1 MKEMKIV
8 KNYKRLKKWEKT
20 LFVSL
25 LTICILFTSTGVAT
39 LFVYADPADEN
50 SETNEQ
56 FNTENGNEV
65 IPSTVPEEHE
75 HVYVTTYESNHDG
88 THKVIQICECGDS
101 NVTQDDCIFDD
112 GKCICG
118 YIDTSNEINQSREL
132 DAESTNDQ
140 NTDDIYNSQSL
151 LSAPSLRSSSND
163 EDFSAFFTV
172 EPRAEDA
179 TYDGTEHQLFYEG
192 TAKSVPF
199 DYDDYSITGMN
210 ITYTYSDGQNG
221 TDAKSYRMTV
231 KVVIDFYVDPITLP
245 GSHTPSRPRP
255 VHQTHEKEYY
265 AEISPANIANLGSSI
280 SPSSP
285 MNFSTYKSG
294 TKFSI
299 NGLTEGVDFD
309 SDYSNIPDIV
319 EADNDYTVTIT
330 GKGNYT
336 GNLSAVVHVNEIA
349 VKYNGQNLHAAPY
362 DEQVEITG
370 DGYKLSYSETGP
382 FDSTIIYTEPGDN
395 QSITLYFQDNNGYVI
410 KKTIQGLNVKTS
422 IPIKFN
428 GSTEKKDSYSE
439 KVDITADGYT
449 ISTSNSGPFSSK
461 YTHNIVGENQV
472 IQLYFRSDQTGTV
485 KSKTITGITI
495 LPKDVTAIGESTG
508 KIIVGDY
515 SSDKIAATE
524 NTVYM
529 TSDAKSIEIQ
539 ATNDSAGIKSIEYA
553 TANEAYNTVSDI
565 LGAVIDKKMNW
576 KPYSSDGKPTLPKD
590 SALYIYA
597 RITDQQD
604 NYNYLSTGKII
615 YDTVDPIITNA
626 ILAAKENGSN
636 DNVLAVTAKDT
647 LSGIKEFYML
657 YEEKN
662 SDSEVPKKSKIIED
676 GKKFRVDTNDGQNAG
691 GSYKLSDLNEDKTYI
706 FYIVAKDEVGNISEI
721 KTIESKG
728 KGSNSFKGSGSSS
741 NPGNSKSGNGLA
753 PAPNG
758 IAGSGNTK
766 TPKTGTTN
774 IPQKTDQEEKISPL
788 EKEINRVPYISDATG
803 DTKIG
808 IDATGGWDKITNE
821 VKNSSPGISMDVEMS
836 GFSVVPDKVFTQMK
850 GKDLNVKFLLPEKV
864 QWIINGQNIEST
876 SGTDLDMGVRIG
888 AKNIPND
895 MLTPV
900 VGSYPHTEI
909 ELKHNGTFGFSGILR
924 IPLGESNAGLYA
936 YLYYYDTKE
945 KEMKFMQSTQ
955 ISSTGYAEFSFNHAS
970 DYTIVIR
977 SEEMMTAQAVKTDKT
992 LDGTNTYDDN
1002 TSAYKTFKLT
1012 DFAGS
1017 RASVRMWLFMI
1028 AIISAVMCGLILY
1041 MPGLKDE
1048 EA

>member
-1 MKEMKIV
+1 MKIV
-8 KNYKRLKKWEKT
+8 KNYKRLKKWAKT
-20 LFVSL
+20 LFVTL

-39 LFVYADPADEN
+39 LFAYADPTDDSNEI
-50 SETNEQ
+50 NEQ
-56 FNTENGNEV
+56 FNTESGSETT
-65 IPSTVPEEHE
+65 PSIAPQEHE
-75 HVYVTTYESNHDG
+75 HVYVTSYESNNDG
-88 THKVIQICECGDS
+88 THKVIKTCECEDKIEETEICSMVNGTCSNCGYTDANWQSENTNPMSSIVNNAQQNEGNGDDS
-101 NVTQDDCIFDD
+101 NRQNLRKSRGISSPPENPNDAVGGQIMFAEGRIF
-112 GKCICG
+112 
-118 YIDTSNEINQSREL
+118 
-132 DAESTNDQ
+132 STNPTNGTVKKYNKSSQ
-140 NTDDIYNSQSL
+140 VLFSLGTPNTGFIYNSSTTYTVKAVHYFIYKKLSDNQYTYLGNETQISQTEIGDYSML
-151 LSAPSLRSSSND
+151 VTADLESSEQAVDRKIGQIYNASIVKGDITDGTITPTSPANYTAYKTSGGFTITGLEKDVDFTVDSSQLPSAPTANS
-163 EDFSAFFTV
+163 
-172 EPRAEDA
+172 
-179 TYDGTEHQLFYEG
+179 TYSVTLTGIGNYEG
-192 TAKSVPF
+192 TLTAEVNVGDISVLF
-199 DYDDYSITGMN
+199 DNAALHTAAYN
-210 ITYTYSDGQNG
+210 EQ
-221 TDAKSYRMTV
+221 
-231 KVVIDFYVDPITLP
+231 VVISAT
-245 GSHTPSRPRP
+245 G
-255 VHQTHEKEYY
+255 
-265 AEISPANIANLGSSI
+265 
-280 SPSSP
+280 
-285 MNFSTYKSG
+285 
-294 TKFSI
+294 
-299 NGLTEGVDFD
+299 
-309 SDYSNIPDIV
+309 YS
-319 EADNDYTVTIT
+319 
-330 GKGNYT
+330 
-336 GNLSAVVHVNEIA
+336 
-349 VKYNGQNLHAAPY
+349 
-362 DEQVEITG
+362 
-370 DGYKLSYSETGP
+370 LSYSEAGP
-382 FDSTIIYTEPGDN
+382 FDGSITYTEPGEN
-395 QSITLYFQDNNGYVI
+395 QSVILYFQDNNGNVI
-410 KKTIQGLNVKTS
+410 KKTIEGLNVKTS

-428 GSTEKKDSYSE
+428 GSTEKNDSYLE

-508 KIIVGDY
+508 KIIVGNY

-524 NTVYM
+524 NTVYK
-529 TSDAKSIEIQ
+529 TSDSKSIEIQ
-539 ATNDSAGIKSIEYA
+539 ATNESAGIKSIEYA
-553 TANEAYNTVSDI
+553 TSNEAYNTVSDI

-576 KPYSSDGKPTLPKD
+576 KPYSNDSKPTFPKD
-590 SALYIYA
+590 SALYVYA
-597 RITDQQD
+597 RITDNNG

-615 YDTVDPIITNA
+615 HDTIDPEITNA
-626 ILAAKENGSN
+626 ILAAKEDGSN
-636 DNVLAVTAKDT
+636 ENVLAITAKDS

-662 SDSEVPKKSKIIED
+662 SKSEVPKKSKIIED
-676 GKKFRVDTNDGQNAG
+676 GKNFDVDTNDGENAG
-691 GSYKLSDLNEDKTYI
+691 GSYKLSDLIEDTTYI

-728 KGSNSFKGSGSSS
+728 KGSNSAEVSGSSS
-741 NPGNSKSGNGLA
+741 DQSKSKSGNGLA

-774 IPQKTDQEEKISPL
+774 IPQKTNKEEKISPL
-788 EKEINRVPYISDATG
+788 EREINRVPYISDATG

-821 VKNSSPGISMDVEMS
+821 VKNSSSGISMDIEMS

-909 ELKHNGTFGFSGILR
+909 ELKHNGKFGFSGILR

-992 LDGTNTYDDN
+992 IDGTNTYDDN

-1017 RASVRMWLFMI
+1017 RASVRAGTKGRRGFRRNLR
-1028 AIISAVMCGLILY
+1028 
-1041 MPGLKDE
+1041 
-1048 EA
+1048 